1 VPTYAMDGPDE
12 NAAEA
17 YLGRMLERDTALGVA
32 APHSHYGSAYDD
44 GAFFIYFDI
53 AGQRI

>member
-1 VPTYAMDGPDE
+1 MDGPDE